1 MSDFEENSFDKIF
14 SEIAEKEKIENIDS
28 ILNEEKIEYAKKYL
42 TIIQSLNYS
51 AIYINDI
58 VTDMIL
64 DPDFNIDQKIS
75 EIIDKLFVLSEDFH
89 DATMDLYD
97 GIVFEIIDDFE
108 ISDIDLMNFEDDIE
122 NDIEPLQ
129 EQLNKTLDMFKRFK
143 KY

>member
-14 SEIAEKEKIENIDS
+14 SEIAEKEKIENIDN

-108 ISDIDLMNFEDDIE
+108 IEDEEKDE
-122 NDIEPLQ
+122 D
-129 EQLNKTLDMFKRFK
+129 
-143 KY
+143 